1 MKNYQDSS
9 IKYFIGNLALTGWV
23 QIFYFIT
30 WYKFISIGKIVEVLK
45 MKRYEMI
52 DHTADI
58 GIKVFG
64 KDIKEIFSNAGYA
77 MFDILTDPKK
87 IEKKEIFNI
96 QVSAN
101 NIEELLVKWLDELLY
116 RYETERV
123 IFNEFIID
131 KISDTE
137 INSTVYGERIDHRR
151 HEIKTEIKNVTY
163 HQLQVKKTDKGWEA
177 QVIFDV

>member
-1 MKNYQDSS
+1 
-9 IKYFIGNLALTGWV
+9 
-23 QIFYFIT
+23 
-30 WYKFISIGKIVEVLK
+30 

-64 KDIKEIFSNAGYA
+64 KDISEVFANAGYA
-77 MFDILTDPKK
+77 MFDILTEPKNVQ
-87 IEKKEIFNI
+87 KKESFDI

-101 NIEELLVKWLDELLY
+101 NIEQLLVKWLDELLY

-123 IFNEFIID
+123 VFSEFVINE
-131 KISDTE
+131 ISDTA
-137 INSTVYGERIDHRR
+137 IDSTVYGEKIDRSR

-163 HQLQVKKTDKGWEA
+163 HQLQIRKTNGSWEA

>member
-1 MKNYQDSS
+1 
-9 IKYFIGNLALTGWV
+9 
-23 QIFYFIT
+23 
-30 WYKFISIGKIVEVLK
+30 

-64 KDIKEIFSNAGYA
+64 KDISEVFSNAGYA
-77 MFDILTDPKK
+77 MFDILTEPKNVQ
-87 IEKKEIFNI
+87 KKESFDI
-96 QVSAN
+96 QISAN

-123 IFNEFIID
+123 VFSEFVIN
-131 KISDTE
+131 KISDTAV
-137 INSTVYGERIDHRR
+137 NSTVYGEKIDRNR

-163 HQLQVKKTDKGWEA
+163 HQLQVRKINSGWEA

>member
-1 MKNYQDSS
+1 
-9 IKYFIGNLALTGWV
+9 
-23 QIFYFIT
+23 
-30 WYKFISIGKIVEVLK
+30 

-58 GIKVFG
+58 GIRVFG
-64 KDIKEIFSNAGYA
+64 KDIAEVFSNSAYA
-77 MFDILTDPKK
+77 MFDILTDPEKV
-87 IEKKEIFNI
+87 EKKESYNV

-101 NIEELLVKWLDELLY
+101 NIEQLLVKWLDELLF

-123 IFNEFIID
+123 IFGEFVINEID
-131 KISDTE
+131 DTHINAMVIGEKIDR
-137 INSTVYGERIDHRR
+137 NR

-163 HQLQVKKTDKGWEA
+163 HQLQIRKTDGDWEA

>member
-1 MKNYQDSS
+1 MFSGG
-9 IKYFIGNLALTGWV
+9 FRAL
-23 QIFYFIT
+23 
-30 WYKFISIGKIVEVLK
+30 KIN
-45 MKRYEMI
+45 RYEMI

-64 KDIKEIFSNAGYA
+64 KDIAEIFSNSAYA

-87 IEKKEIFNI
+87 IQKKESFNV

-101 NIEELLVKWLDELLY
+101 NIEQLLVKWLDELLF

-123 IFNEFIID
+123 IFNEFIIN
-131 KISDTE
+131 KISDAN
-137 INSTVYGERIDHRR
+137 IDSTVYGEKIDRSR

-163 HQLQVKKTDKGWEA
+163 HQLQIREANNGWEA
-177 QVIFDV
+177 QIIFDV